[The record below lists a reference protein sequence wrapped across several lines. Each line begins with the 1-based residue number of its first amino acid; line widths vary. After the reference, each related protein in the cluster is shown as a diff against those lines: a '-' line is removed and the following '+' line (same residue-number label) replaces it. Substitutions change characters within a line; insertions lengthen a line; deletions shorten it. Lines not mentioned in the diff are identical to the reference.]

1 MKIFLCFIFMTFS
14 VSLSAQ
20 DKPEEEPQINVY
32 DSALQQ
38 GGLLNFGNKAVRFK
52 EVISDSRCP
61 KNVTCVWP
69 GEATVKVEIFENGK
83 LLEEKVISVNESNIS
98 LDFSA
103 ENILYNITGISLSPY
118 PTISSKNEKP
128 DYVLKMSVSEKF

>member
-1 MKIFLCFIFMTFS
+1 MKIFLCLLFMVFS

-20 DKPEEEPQINVY
+20 DQTEKEPQVNVFN
-32 DSALQQ
+32 SALQQ
-38 GGLLNFGNKAVRFK
+38 GDLLNFGNKAVRFK

-69 GEATVKVEIFENGK
+69 GEATVKVEVFENGN
-83 LLEEKVISVNESNIS
+83 LLEEKIISVNESNIS
-98 LDFSA
+98 LNFSA
-103 ENILYNITGISLSPY
+103 ENILYKITGITLSPY

-128 DYVLKMSVSEKF
+128 DYVLQMRISEKL